1 MASWLEFLKAW
12 VTDPVKTGAIAP
24 TSRFVAK
31 RVIRH
36 IPASAKTIVEYGPGN
51 GAVTLPV
58 LKAMPQAQFIAIE
71 RNPAFVQTLK
81 KVRHSRFKIVH
92 GDARD
97 VAKYAKK
104 PDVILSALPFN
115 AFSEELKH
123 AILSNTAKN
132 MRKDS
137 TFIIYLQYSRIL
149 EDYLPHY
156 FSKIEHDYEARNV
169 PPTHLYVCSEP
180 R

>member
-1 MASWLEFLKAW
+1 MNWFQFLRVWAK
-12 VTDPVKTGAIAP
+12 DPRNIGAIAP
-24 TSRFVAK
+24 TSRFVAR
-31 RVIRH
+31 RVIKH

-51 GAVTLPV
+51 GAVTVPV
-58 LKAMPQAQFIAIE
+58 LKAMPRAQFIAIE

-81 KVRHSRFKIVH
+81 KVRHARFKVVH

-97 VAKYAKK
+97 AAKYAKK

-123 AILSNTAKN
+123 AILANTAKN

-137 TFIIYLQYSRIL
+137 KFIVYLQYSRIL
-149 EDYLPHY
+149 EDYLPQY
-156 FSKIEHDYEARNV
+156 FARIEHDYEARNV